1 MKSYQY
7 LTGGV
12 KMSNARNYD
21 VVVVGA
27 GNAALCA
34 AISAKEGGAR
44 VLVLERGPLEKR
56 GGNSFFT
63 DGAIRVAYNNL
74 DAIRKV
80 IPELTDAE
88 AELIVMPE
96 YTESDYYDDL
106 MRVTGGQSNPE
117 LAKQLVSRSYET
129 IAWMRDQGIKF
140 ELNYENQSFVQDG
153 KRNFWGGL
161 PIKTEDKGV
170 GLMRQL
176 FARTEEIGID
186 VWYDSRAVE
195 LVSENNTI
203 SGVVVE
209 KDHTRVTVQTSGVIL
224 ACGGFEANKQM
235 RSENI
240 GEEWEAAIV
249 RGTEFNTGDGISMA
263 MAVGAQKFGQ
273 WSGCH
278 SIGTD
283 YNAPKVGD
291 FTKPGDIFKKHSYPY
306 SVMLN
311 NEGKRFVDEGADLR
325 NYTYAKYGREVLKQP
340 GHVAYQIYDAQ
351 VRPMLRKEYD
361 LEEATIYKADTLG
374 ELASL
379 LPVNQTQF
387 LKTIEEYNSAVQDGE
402 YRPAE
407 KDGKGTKGIT
417 PPKSNWALRIEQ
429 GPFYAFP
436 VTCGITFSFGGL
448 HVDVT
453 GHVLNKEEQPIKGLF
468 AAGEMIGGIFYENY
482 PGGSGLMSGAVFG
495 KLAGSSAAHYIQEMV
510 EAVNN
515 H

>member
-1 MKSYQY
+1 MKSQHY

-12 KMSNARNYD
+12 KMTKAEKYD

-44 VLVLERGPLEKR
+44 VLVLERGPVEKR

-63 DGAIRVAYNNL
+63 DGAIRVAYNDF
-74 DAIRKV
+74 DAIENI
-80 IPELTDAE
+80 IPDLTE
-88 AELIVMPE
+88 KQSESIVMPA
-96 YTESDYYDDL
+96 YTESDYYGDL

-117 LAKQLVSRSYET
+117 LALQLVSKSYET
-129 IAWMRDQGIKF
+129 VVWMRDQGIKF
-140 ELNYENQSFVQDG
+140 ELNEENQSFVQDG
-153 KRNFWGGL
+153 KRIFWGGL

-170 GLMRQL
+170 GLMRRL
-176 FARTEEIGID
+176 FARTEEMGID
-186 VWYDSRAVE
+186 VWYGARAVE
-195 LVSENNTI
+195 LVLEHDAITGI
-203 SGVVVE
+203 VVE
-209 KDHTRVTVQTSGVIL
+209 KDHEVVKVQTSGVVL
-224 ACGGFEANKQM
+224 ACGGFEANKEM
-235 RSENI
+235 RSENM
-240 GEEWEAAIV
+240 GDEWEAAIV

-263 MAVGAQKFGQ
+263 LAVGAQKFGQ

-283 YNAPKVGD
+283 LNAPKVGD

-306 SVMLN
+306 SIMLN

-361 LEEATIYKADTLG
+361 LEEATYYKADTLA
-374 ELASL
+374 ELAGS

-387 LKTIEEYNSAVQDGE
+387 LKTIDDYNNAVQDGE

-448 HVDVT
+448 HVDAT
-453 GHVLNKEEQPIKGLF
+453 GHVLDKEKQPIKGLF

-495 KLAGSSAAHYIQEMV
+495 KLAGSSAAHYTKEKVDPIK
-510 EAVNN
+510 
-515 H
+515 HY